1 MSKKLTD
8 FILRDVINKN
18 ESKRAAVATR
28 LCCLIM
34 LFYSCVFMGIS
45 FVGGSTSGGIIVA
58 AMAIGYII
66 SMSTTYGKD
75 TRLVNVTFNI
85 VTIIGII
92 ASVIWYGW
100 NSGIQHFLFVLVVYN
115 ILFVRMSVVLQIVS
129 TICVCAVRFILYFY
143 CRYNS
148 PIFILNENMVV
159 SIQVIST
166 MLVFMALMTSGII
179 YAIENQETEV
189 KLIRYNKELEK
200 IASTDPLTQL
210 WNRYRL
216 LQFVE
221 NYLKTYKDG
230 ICSVCLCDIDFFKKV
245 NDTYGHEAGDR
256 VLQEVGKVFM
266 SEMMKQGAVARWG
279 GEEFLIF
286 FTDRNGDDA
295 YTKLE
300 SIRSKIKKIVVPFES
315 KEIKITMTFGLVEY
329 DYTIDLDKNI
339 KVADD
344 RLYKGKQNGRDQIV
358 Y

>member
-45 FVGGSTSGGIIVA
+45 FVDGSMSGGIIVA
-58 AMAIGYII
+58 IMAIGYLF

-75 TRLVNVTFNI
+75 TRLANVTFNI

-100 NSGIQHFLFVLVVYN
+100 NSGIQHFLFVLVLYN
-115 ILFVRMSVVLQIVS
+115 ILFVRMPMVFQIVS
-129 TICVCAVRFILYFY
+129 TIGVCAVRLILYFY
-143 CRYNS
+143 CRFNS
-148 PIFILNENMVV
+148 PMFVLSENMDV
-159 SIQVIST
+159 SIQVTST
-166 MLVFMALMTSGII
+166 MFVFMALATSGII
-179 YAIENQETEV
+179 YAIENQDTEV
-189 KLIRYNKELEK
+189 KLMSYNKELEK

-221 NYLKTYKDG
+221 SYLKTHTDG

-245 NDTYGHEAGDR
+245 NDTYGHEAGDK
-256 VLQEVGKVFM
+256 VLQEVGKIFM
-266 SEMMKQGAVARWG
+266 SEMLKQGAVARWG
-279 GEEFLIF
+279 GEEFLLF
-286 FTDRNGDDA
+286 FTDRNGDEA
-295 YTKLE
+295 FTKLE
-300 SIRSKIKKIVVPFES
+300 GIRSKIKKMMVPFNGE
-315 KEIKITMTFGLVEY
+315 EIKITMTFGLVEY
-329 DYTIDLDKNI
+329 DYDIDLDKNI

-344 RLYKGKQNGRDQIV
+344 RLYHGKQNGRDQIV